1 MATSKYSLNE
11 SPDSNENLVAIYNQ
25 LKLKFQLTD
34 KISSWKNLDLI
45 FQVAVANRNLFPVI
59 NVSAPQT
66 PEKYIEKWIKKYT
79 DALHNLPSKRVAK
92 AKNSCSDP
100 ALKTIVKTIR
110 NLSDEAIDI
119 EEKNHNLFMAAEN
132 VQGNLLEEYIANQ
145 IEPYGFVWCMG
156 EILKAIDFC
165 SSDGR
170 VLLQIKNKFNTEN
183 SSSNKIRE
191 GSSIEKWYRLGCSR
205 KNKKVMPKYMWETL
219 NDLINQYKTN
229 GLTLP
234 PCQMSEESYEI
245 FLKKVASENKNLI
258 TDL

>member
-1 MATSKYSLNE
+1 
-11 SPDSNENLVAIYNQ
+11 
-25 LKLKFQLTD
+25 
-34 KISSWKNLDLI
+34 
-45 FQVAVANRNLFPVI
+45 
-59 NVSAPQT
+59 
-66 PEKYIEKWIKKYT
+66 
-79 DALHNLPSKRVAK
+79 
-92 AKNSCSDP
+92 
-100 ALKTIVKTIR
+100 
-110 NLSDEAIDI
+110 
-119 EEKNHNLFMAAEN
+119 
-132 VQGNLLEEYIANQ
+132 
-145 IEPYGFVWCMG
+145 
-156 EILKAIDFC
+156 
-165 SSDGR
+165 
-170 VLLQIKNKFNTEN
+170 N

>member
-1 MATSKYSLNE
+1 MATSKYSLNK
-11 SPDSNENLVAIYNQ
+11 SSDSDETLLTTYNQ
-25 LKLKFQLTD
+25 LKQHFQSPD

-45 FQVAVANRNLFPVI
+45 FQVALEDRDRFPVI

-66 PEKYIEKWIKKYT
+66 PEKYIEKWMKKYI
-79 DALHNLPSKRVAK
+79 DALHNLPSKRIAK
-92 AKNSCSDP
+92 ARNSCSDP

-132 VQGNLLEEYIANQ
+132 AQGNLLEEYIAKQ
-145 IEPYGFVWCMG
+145 IAPYGFIWCMG

-170 VLLQIKNKFNTEN
+170 SLLQIKNKFNTEN

-191 GSSIEKWYRLGCSR
+191 GSSIEKWYRLGHCR
-205 KNKKVMPKYMWETL
+205 RNKKTVPKYMWEKL
-219 NDLINQYKTN
+219 NNLINQNKTS
-229 GLTLP
+229 GFTLP
-234 PCQMSEESYEI
+234 PCQMSEESYEK